1 MRHATNYKIFSNNL
15 LLKYY
20 CFMSSSVT
28 SQKLVQ
34 KLLDER
40 ETKISLLPSR
50 NSKINATDMMGLT

>member
-1 MRHATNYKIFSNNL
+1 
-15 LLKYY
+15 
-20 CFMSSSVT
+20 MSSSVA

-50 NSKINATDMMGLT
+50 NDKINATDMMGLT